1 VTVLEQAFLSAV
13 YKICDNFDVKYHHCG
28 DSRKCSGTGL
38 PDLIIC
44 GTRRV
49 IWRELK
55 SSPVD
60 QPTSGQTLWM
70 YFLRAA
76 GQDIKIWTPAD
87 LDSGSIETE
96 IASLSW

>member
-1 VTVLEQAFLSAV
+1 MSVLEQTFLSAI
-13 YKICDNFDVKYHHCG
+13 YRLCSDYDVKYHHCT
-28 DSRKCSGTGL
+28 DSRKCAGVGL
-38 PDLIIC
+38 PDLVIC
-44 GTRRV
+44 GTRSI

-60 QPTSGQTLWM
+60 QPTSGQVMWM
-70 YFLRAA
+70 YYLRAA

-96 IASLSW
+96 LTSLTW